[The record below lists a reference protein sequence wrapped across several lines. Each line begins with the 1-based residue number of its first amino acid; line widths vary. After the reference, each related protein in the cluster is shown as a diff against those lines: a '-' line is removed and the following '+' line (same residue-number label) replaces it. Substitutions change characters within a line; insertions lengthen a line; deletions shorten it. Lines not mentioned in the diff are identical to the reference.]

1 MPTAPKWYEVHE
13 NLVSLA
19 EYLADHGATAHE
31 LVSFIEKP
39 WKYEDEW
46 NEYQA
51 ENAAALAEDEARI
64 AGSESP
70 YG

>member
-1 MPTAPKWYEVHE
+1 MPPTDTKWFEIHE

-19 EYLADHGATAHE
+19 EYLADHGSTAHE

-39 WKYEDEW
+39 WHYEDEW

-51 ENAAALAEDEARI
+51 EYQADLAADEARI
-64 AGSESP
+64 AGK
-70 YG
+70 